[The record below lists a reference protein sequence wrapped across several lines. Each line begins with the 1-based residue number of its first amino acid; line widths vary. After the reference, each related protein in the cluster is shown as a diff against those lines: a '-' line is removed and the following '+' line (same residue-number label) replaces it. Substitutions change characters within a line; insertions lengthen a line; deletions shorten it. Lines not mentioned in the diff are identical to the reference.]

1 MESGLSHPNLNE
13 DGKPLADDTV
23 GSIQDQFNNFDLVNP
38 ESSTVSEN
46 VFIDNK
52 EQTVVNPKSSNHET
66 LKVDNLDINSK
77 RKIDNDMDEN
87 VAKEKEN
94 ISKTV
99 GIGDAEEGELDY
111 EEEVP
116 EEDSRLHT
124 DEQRVENEEAE
135 LTDKDADG
143 DKNGE
148 GSEEGEIVTD
158 DDDDG
163 GGGGTGHG
171 GDNNDNGG
179 GKDRKVLISF

>member
-1 MESGLSHPNLNE
+1 MESGLSQSNFNE
-13 DGKPLADDTV
+13 DDKLLADDTV
-23 GSIQDQFNNFDLVNP
+23 GNIQDQFKNIDLMNP
-38 ESSTVSEN
+38 DSSSGAEN
-46 VFIDNK
+46 VFRDNK
-52 EQTVVNPKSSNHET
+52 EQTTVNPKTSNHET
-66 LKVDNLDINSK
+66 LKSDSLDINSK
-77 RKIDNDMDEN
+77 HKIDNDMDEN
-87 VAKEKEN
+87 VVKEKEN

-116 EEDSRLHT
+116 EEDNRLHT

-163 GGGGTGHG
+163 DGGVGGGGGWWW
-171 GDNNDNGG
+171 
-179 GKDRKVLISF
+179 